1 MSESTIPYARQDI
14 SDDDIEAVITVLRSD
29 FLTQGP
35 TIPAFEKALAA
46 HCGAKHAIAANS
58 ATSALHIACLALGL
72 RSGDLLWTVPNTF
85 VASANC
91 ARYCGAEVD
100 FVDID
105 VDTGNISLAALSEK
119 LATAARTGR
128 LPKIVI
134 PVAFAGLPCDMAEI
148 QALSRQYGFAVIED
162 ASHAV
167 GASYQGHPVGCG
179 DWADITIFS
188 FHPVKI
194 ITCGEGGMA
203 LTNNPELARRM
214 SLFRSHG
221 ITRDGMECREH
232 EGAWF
237 YEMQELGWNYRMT
250 DIHAALGLSQ
260 MKRLDEF
267 VARRTALARRYDRLL
282 ASSGLNLPCIDYL
295 DRTSSWHLY
304 VIGWNKGHSA
314 LTRAE
319 AFSRLCKSGI
329 LVNVHYIPVH
339 WQPYYRRLGFTPGQ
353 YPQAESH
360 YRRAI
365 SLPLFPGLTEAQQD
379 RVIDELLELLGK
391 QAS

>member
-1 MSESTIPYARQDI
+1 MNSEPAIPYGRQDI
-14 SDDDIEAVITVLRSD
+14 SDEDIEAVVAVLRSD

-35 TIPAFEKALAA
+35 VVPAFEQAMATY
-46 HCGAKHAIAANS
+46 CGAKNAVATNS

-72 RSGDLLWTVPNTF
+72 KSGDLLWTVPNTF

-91 ARYCGAEVD
+91 ARYCGADVD

-105 VDTGNISLAALSEK
+105 IDTGNMSLDALSEK
-119 LATAARTGR
+119 LTMAARAGR
-128 LPKIVI
+128 LPRIVI
-134 PVAFAGLPCDMAEI
+134 PVAYAGLPCDMAEI
-148 QALSRQYGFAVIED
+148 QALSRQYGFALIED

-167 GASYQGHPVGCG
+167 GARYKGRPVGCG

-194 ITCGEGGMA
+194 ITSGEGGMA
-203 LTNNPELARRM
+203 LTDNPELARRM

-221 ITRDGMECREH
+221 ITRDRMECREP
-232 EGAWF
+232 EGLWF

-260 MKRLDEF
+260 MKRLEPF
-267 VARRTALARRYDRLL
+267 VSLRTAQARRYDQQL
-282 ASSGLNLPCIDYL
+282 AGSGLVLPRVHYD
-295 DRTSSWHLY
+295 DRASSWHLY
-304 VIGWNKGHSA
+304 VVGWNEEGSG
-314 LTRAE
+314 LTRAK
-319 AFSRLCKSGI
+319 AFSRLREEGI

-353 YPQAESH
+353 YPQSEKH

-365 SLPLFPGLTEAQQD
+365 SLPLHQGLTESQQD
-379 RVIDELLELLGK
+379 RVIATLHEL
-391 QAS
+391 SS